1 MSWILAIGFFILAPL
16 IGGLLEGADRVLCA
30 RMQGRQ
36 GPPLLQP
43 FYDMFKLINKQ
54 SVVVNNVQD
63 VLVCGFLIFVV
74 FAGLLFYWG
83 GDILLVFFALTLAEI
98 FFIMS
103 SCSANSPYSSMG
115 AQRELLQNMAY
126 EPMILLA
133 AIGFYLATNS
143 FNVKE
148 IATSSVPSI
157 VYLPGIFVG
166 YVFILVIKLRKSP
179 FDLSTSHHAHQ
190 EMVRGL
196 TTELSGNVLA
206 IVSLAEWYENVLLV
220 SVTGLFFINGTW
232 WSILLAILGC
242 AIAYFVIVLVDNVF
256 PRVKWDV
263 MMKSTWVVTLVAG
276 GINLMIM
283 ELLTR

>member
-220 SVTGLFFINGTW
+220 SVIGLFFINGTW
-232 WSILLAILGC
+232 RSILLAVLGC

>member
-220 SVTGLFFINGTW
+220 SVIGLFFINGAW
-232 WSILLAILGC
+232 WSILLAVLGC

>member
-1 MSWILAIGFFILAPL
+1 MSWILAIGLFILAPL

-220 SVTGLFFINGTW
+220 SVIGLFFINGTW

>member
-166 YVFILVIKLRKSP
+166 YVFILVNKLRKSP

-220 SVTGLFFINGTW
+220 SVIGLFFINGTW

>member
-1 MSWILAIGFFILAPL
+1 MSWILAIGFLVLAPL
-16 IGGLLEGADRVLCA
+16 LGGLLEGADRVLCA

-43 FYDMFKLINKQ
+43 FYDMFKLIQKQ

-74 FAGLLFYWG
+74 FAGLLFFWG

-126 EPMILLA
+126 EPMILLT
-133 AIGFYLATNS
+133 AIGFYLAANT
-143 FNVKE
+143 FNVNE
-148 IATSSVPSI
+148 IAVASVPAI
-157 VYLPGIFVG
+157 VYLPGIFIG
-166 YVFILVIKLRKSP
+166 YVFILVIKFRKSP

-206 IVSLAEWYENVLLV
+206 IVSLAEWYENILLI
-220 SVTGLFFINGTW
+220 SLLGLFFLNGTL
-232 WSILLAILGC
+232 WSVLAAVLGC
-242 AIAYFVIVLVDNVF
+242 GIAYFVVVLADNVF

-263 MMKSTWVVTLVAG
+263 MIKSTWIVTLVAG

>member
-16 IGGLLEGADRVLCA
+16 IGGLLEGADRMLCA

-220 SVTGLFFINGTW
+220 SVIGLFFINGTW

>member
-190 EMVRGL
+190 EWCVG
-196 TTELSGNVLA
+196 
-206 IVSLAEWYENVLLV
+206 
-220 SVTGLFFINGTW
+220 
-232 WSILLAILGC
+232 
-242 AIAYFVIVLVDNVF
+242 
-256 PRVKWDV
+256 
-263 MMKSTWVVTLVAG
+263 
-276 GINLMIM
+276 
-283 ELLTR
+283 

>member
-126 EPMILLA
+126 DPMILLA
-133 AIGFYLATNS
+133 AIGFYLAPNS

-220 SVTGLFFINGTW
+220 SVIGLFFINGTW

>member
-133 AIGFYLATNS
+133 AIGFHLATNS

-220 SVTGLFFINGTW
+220 SVIGLFFINGAW
-232 WSILLAILGC
+232 WSILLAVLGC

>member
-220 SVTGLFFINGTW
+220 SVIGLFFINGTW

-242 AIAYFVIVLVDNVF
+242 AIAYFVIVLADNVF

>member
-1 MSWILAIGFFILAPL
+1 MSWILAIGFLIAAPFL
-16 IGGLLEGADRVLCA
+16 GGLLEGVDRVLCA

-36 GPPLLQP
+36 GPPLLQT

-63 VLVCGFLIFVV
+63 ILVCGFLIFVV

-126 EPMILLA
+126 EPMLLLA
-133 AIGFYLATNS
+133 AIGFYLATDS
-143 FNVKE
+143 FNVGE
-148 IATSSVPSI
+148 IVKSPVPAV
-157 VYLPGIFVG
+157 VYLPGIFIG
-166 YVFILVIKLRKSP
+166 YVFILIIKLRKSP

-206 IVSLAEWYENVLLV
+206 IVSLAEWYENMLLI
-220 SVTGLFFINGTW
+220 SVIGLFFINGTW
-232 WSILLAILGC
+232 WSVLLAVLGC
-242 AIAYFVIVLVDNVF
+242 VIAYFVIVLVDNVF

>member
-115 AQRELLQNMAY
+115 AQRELLQNMAC

-220 SVTGLFFINGTW
+220 SVIGLFFINGTW

>member
-1 MSWILAIGFFILAPL
+1 
-16 IGGLLEGADRVLCA
+16 
-30 RMQGRQ
+30 
-36 GPPLLQP
+36 
-43 FYDMFKLINKQ
+43 
-54 SVVVNNVQD
+54 
-63 VLVCGFLIFVV
+63 
-74 FAGLLFYWG
+74 
-83 GDILLVFFALTLAEI
+83 
-98 FFIMS
+98 
-103 SCSANSPYSSMG
+103 
-115 AQRELLQNMAY
+115 MAY

-220 SVTGLFFINGTW
+220 SVIGLFFINGTW

>member
-220 SVTGLFFINGTW
+220 SVIGLFFINGTW
-232 WSILLAILGC
+232 WSILLAFLGC

>member
-1 MSWILAIGFFILAPL
+1 MSGILAIGFFILAPL

-220 SVTGLFFINGTW
+220 SVIGLFFINGTW

>member
-220 SVTGLFFINGTW
+220 SVIGLFFINGTW

>member
-63 VLVCGFLIFVV
+63 VLVCGFLIFAV

-148 IATSSVPSI
+148 IATASVPSI

-232 WSILLAILGC
+232 WSVLLAVVGC
-242 AIAYFVIVLVDNVF
+242 AIAYFVIVLVDNIF

-263 MMKSTWVVTLVAG
+263 MMKSTWIVTLVAG

>member
-16 IGGLLEGADRVLCA
+16 IGGLLEGADRMLCA

-220 SVTGLFFINGTW
+220 SVIGLFFINGTW
-232 WSILLAILGC
+232 WSILLAVLGC

>member
-103 SCSANSPYSSMG
+103 SCSANSPYSSMR

-220 SVTGLFFINGTW
+220 SVIGLFFINGTW
-232 WSILLAILGC
+232 WSILLAFLGC

>member
-63 VLVCGFLIFVV
+63 VLVCGFLIFAV

-148 IATSSVPSI
+148 IATASVPSI

-232 WSILLAILGC
+232 WSVLLAVAGC
-242 AIAYFVIVLVDNVF
+242 AIAYFVIVLVDNIF

-263 MMKSTWVVTLVAG
+263 MMKSTWIVTLVAG

>member
-220 SVTGLFFINGTW
+220 SVIGLFFINGTW

-242 AIAYFVIVLVDNVF
+242 VIAYFVIVLADNVF

>member
-148 IATSSVPSI
+148 IATSSVSSI

-220 SVTGLFFINGTW
+220 SVIGLFFINGTW
-232 WSILLAILGC
+232 WSILLAVLGC

>member
-220 SVTGLFFINGTW
+220 SVIGLFFINGTW
-232 WSILLAILGC
+232 WSILLAVLGC